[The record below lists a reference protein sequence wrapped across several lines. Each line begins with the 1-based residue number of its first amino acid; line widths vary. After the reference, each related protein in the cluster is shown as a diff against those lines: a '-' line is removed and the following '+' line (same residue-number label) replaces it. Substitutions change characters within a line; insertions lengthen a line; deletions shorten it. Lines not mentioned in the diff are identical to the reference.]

1 MAYTTID
8 DPSEYFTT
16 TLYTGNGSSID
27 VTNSANSGNFAP
39 DWLWIKERSATS
51 SHIIFDTNRPVSG
64 GFAKHLHSNETAAEA
79 GDSSEL
85 TAFGSNGFSYGSD
98 GKGNQSSQTYVAW
111 QWKANGGTTSS
122 NTDGSITST
131 VQANTTAGFS
141 IVTYTGTGSA
151 ATLGHGLGSSPEVVI
166 AKSRSQ
172 GYGWIVYHK
181 AAASDAHTDYL
192 GLDDADALIDFPM
205 WNDTAPTST
214 VFSVGTDVA
223 VNNNTKN
230 YVAYCFAEKQGYS
243 KFGSY
248 TGNGNADGAFV
259 HTGFRPAW
267 IMGKRTSGGHGWFL
281 FDDVRDNHNPTNQLL
296 EPHLNNAE
304 TNDSFDIDIL
314 SNGFKLRGSENTI
327 NGSGESYIYMAFA
340 RHPFV
345 SSKGVPTPAR

>member
-8 DPSEYFTT
+8 DPSAHFHTH
-16 TLYTGNGSSID
+16 LYTGNNSNRSETNDANAGDFQPDWVWIKARSETKDHRAFDSTRGATKVIYPSLTNAEGTTATSLTSFDSDGFSLGSS
-27 VTNSANSGNFAP
+27 
-39 DWLWIKERSATS
+39 
-51 SHIIFDTNRPVSG
+51 
-64 GFAKHLHSNETAAEA
+64 
-79 GDSSEL
+79 
-85 TAFGSNGFSYGSD
+85 D
-98 GKGNQSSQTYVAW
+98 GINKNTITYVAW

-172 GYGWIVYHK
+172 AYSWIVYHK

-192 GLDDADALIDFPM
+192 GLDDTDALIDFPM

-230 YVAYCFAEKQGYS
+230 FVAYCFKEIQGYS

>member
-8 DPSEYFTT
+8 DPSAHFHTH
-16 TLYTGNGSSID
+16 LYTGNNSNRSETNDANAGDFQPDWVWIKARSETKDHRAFDSTRGATKVIYPSLTNAEGTTATSLTSFDSDGFSLGSS
-27 VTNSANSGNFAP
+27 
-39 DWLWIKERSATS
+39 
-51 SHIIFDTNRPVSG
+51 
-64 GFAKHLHSNETAAEA
+64 
-79 GDSSEL
+79 
-85 TAFGSNGFSYGSD
+85 D
-98 GKGNQSSQTYVAW
+98 GINKNTITYVAW

-172 GYGWIVYHK
+172 AYSWIVYHK

-230 YVAYCFAEKQGYS
+230 FVAYCFKEIQGYS

-248 TGNGNADGAFV
+248 TGNGYADGAFV

-314 SNGFKLRGSENTI
+314 SNGFKLRDSDNAI
-327 NGSGESYIYMAFA
+327 NRSGESYIYMAFA

>member
-8 DPSEYFTT
+8 DPSAHFHIH
-16 TLYTGNGSSID
+16 LYTGNNSNRSETNDANAGDFQPDWVWIKARSETKDHRAFDSTRGATKVIYPSLTNAEGTTATSLTSFDSDGFSLGSS
-27 VTNSANSGNFAP
+27 
-39 DWLWIKERSATS
+39 
-51 SHIIFDTNRPVSG
+51 
-64 GFAKHLHSNETAAEA
+64 
-79 GDSSEL
+79 
-85 TAFGSNGFSYGSD
+85 D
-98 GKGNQSSQTYVAW
+98 GINKNTITYVAW

-172 GYGWIVYHK
+172 AYSWIVYHK

-230 YVAYCFAEKQGYS
+230 FVAYCFKEIQGYS

-267 IMGKRTSGGHGWFL
+267 IMGKRSSGGHGWFL

-296 EPHLNNAE
+296 EPHLDNAE

>member
-8 DPSEYFTT
+8 DPSAHFHTH
-16 TLYTGNGSSID
+16 LYTGNNSNRSETNDANAGDFQPDWVWIKARSETKDHRAFDSTRGATKVIYPSLTNAEGTTATSLTSFDSDGFSLGSS
-27 VTNSANSGNFAP
+27 
-39 DWLWIKERSATS
+39 
-51 SHIIFDTNRPVSG
+51 
-64 GFAKHLHSNETAAEA
+64 
-79 GDSSEL
+79 
-85 TAFGSNGFSYGSD
+85 D
-98 GKGNQSSQTYVAW
+98 GINKNTITYVAW

-172 GYGWIVYHK
+172 AYSWIVYHK

-230 YVAYCFAEKQGYS
+230 FVAYCFKEIQGYS